1 VAVGAKSG
9 SFSVEGMVIGESVRP
24 ERMFEVWFFLKTV
37 EFSGRLFMTT
47 TTLPILSGESG
58 LSRYLNEIKR
68 FPILSVEEELLLAK
82 DYLEKGKSEAAH
94 KLVTSHL
101 RLVAKIAMQYR
112 GYGLPVADL
121 ISEGNLG
128 LMKAV
133 KKFDPERGCR
143 LSTYAMWWIKASVT
157 EYILRSWSLVK
168 MGTMSAQKKL
178 FFSLRKAKRKLNI
191 IDAQTIDPEKTAK
204 LAEQFSISEA
214 DITHL
219 DRRITARDLSLNAPV
234 SNSEEDSME
243 FIDILEDNT
252 PSPEALVARAQETE
266 FRQKYLKDAM
276 FQLSERE
283 RHIFTERR
291 LKEDPI
297 TLEKLGEHYGISRER
312 VRQLENRAYTKVQT
326 IIHSELTVDP
336 AV

>member
-1 VAVGAKSG
+1 
-9 SFSVEGMVIGESVRP
+9 
-24 ERMFEVWFFLKTV
+24 
-37 EFSGRLFMTT
+37 MTT

-68 FPILSVEEELLLAK
+68 FPILSADEELLLAK
-82 DYLEKGKSEAAH
+82 NYLEKGESEAAH

-252 PSPEALVARAQETE
+252 PSPEVLVARTQETE

-326 IIHSELTVDP
+326 IIHSELIADS

>member
-1 VAVGAKSG
+1 
-9 SFSVEGMVIGESVRP
+9 
-24 ERMFEVWFFLKTV
+24 
-37 EFSGRLFMTT
+37 MTT
-47 TTLPILSGESG
+47 ATLPILSGESG

-68 FPILSVEEELLLAK
+68 FPILSADEELLLAK
-82 DYLEKGKSEAAH
+82 NYLEQGEFEAAH

-243 FIDILEDNT
+243 FIDILEDDT
-252 PSPEALVARAQETE
+252 PSPEVLVARTQETE
-266 FRQKYLKDAM
+266 LRQKYLNDALI
-276 FQLSERE
+276 QLSDRD
-283 RHIFTERR
+283 RHIFIERR

-312 VRQLENRAYTKVQT
+312 IRQLENRAYTKVQT
-326 IIHSELTVDP
+326 IIHSQLIADP

>member
-1 VAVGAKSG
+1 
-9 SFSVEGMVIGESVRP
+9 
-24 ERMFEVWFFLKTV
+24 
-37 EFSGRLFMTT
+37 MTT

-68 FPILSVEEELLLAK
+68 FPILSADEELLLAK
-82 DYLEKGKSEAAH
+82 NYLEKGESEAAH

-243 FIDILEDNT
+243 FIDILEDDT
-252 PSPEALVARAQETE
+252 PSPEVLVARTQETK

-326 IIHSELTVDP
+326 IIHSELIADS

>member
-1 VAVGAKSG
+1 
-9 SFSVEGMVIGESVRP
+9 
-24 ERMFEVWFFLKTV
+24 
-37 EFSGRLFMTT
+37 MTT
-47 TTLPILSGESG
+47 ATLPILSGESG

-68 FPILSVEEELLLAK
+68 FPILSADEELLLAK
-82 DYLEKGKSEAAH
+82 NYLEKGESEAAH

-133 KKFDPERGCR
+133 KKFDPQRGCR

-234 SNSEEDSME
+234 SNSEKDSME
-243 FIDILEDNT
+243 FLDILEDDT
-252 PSPEALVARAQETE
+252 PSPEVLVARTQETE
-266 FRQKYLKDAM
+266 LRQKYLNDALI
-276 FQLSERE
+276 QLSDRD
-283 RHIFTERR
+283 RHIFIERR

-312 VRQLENRAYTKVQT
+312 IRQLENRAYTKVQT
-326 IIHSELTVDP
+326 IIHSQLTADS

>member
-1 VAVGAKSG
+1 
-9 SFSVEGMVIGESVRP
+9 
-24 ERMFEVWFFLKTV
+24 
-37 EFSGRLFMTT
+37 MTT

-68 FPILSVEEELLLAK
+68 FPILSADEELLLAK
-82 DYLEKGKSEAAH
+82 NYLEKGKSEAAH

-133 KKFDPERGCR
+133 KKFDPQRGCR

-243 FIDILEDNT
+243 FIDILEDDT
-252 PSPEALVARAQETE
+252 PSPEVLVARTQETK

-276 FQLSERE
+276 LQLSERE

-326 IIHSELTVDP
+326 IIHNELIADS

>member
-1 VAVGAKSG
+1 
-9 SFSVEGMVIGESVRP
+9 
-24 ERMFEVWFFLKTV
+24 
-37 EFSGRLFMTT
+37 MTT

-68 FPILSVEEELLLAK
+68 FPILSADEELLLAK
-82 DYLEKGKSEAAH
+82 NYLEKGESEAAH

-133 KKFDPERGCR
+133 KKFDPQRGCR

-252 PSPEALVARAQETE
+252 PSPEVLVARTQETE

-326 IIHSELTVDP
+326 IIHSQLIADS

>member
-1 VAVGAKSG
+1 
-9 SFSVEGMVIGESVRP
+9 
-24 ERMFEVWFFLKTV
+24 
-37 EFSGRLFMTT
+37 MTT

-68 FPILSVEEELLLAK
+68 FPILSADEELLLAK
-82 DYLEKGKSEAAH
+82 NYLEKGKSEAAH

-133 KKFDPERGCR
+133 KKFDPQRGCR

-243 FIDILEDNT
+243 FIDILEDDT
-252 PSPEALVARAQETE
+252 PSPEVLVARAQETE

-326 IIHSELTVDP
+326 IIHSQLIADSSV
-336 AV
+336 

>member
-1 VAVGAKSG
+1 
-9 SFSVEGMVIGESVRP
+9 
-24 ERMFEVWFFLKTV
+24 
-37 EFSGRLFMTT
+37 MTT

-68 FPILSVEEELLLAK
+68 FPILSADEELLLAK
-82 DYLEKGKSEAAH
+82 NYLEKGKSEAAH

-133 KKFDPERGCR
+133 KKFDPQRGCR

-252 PSPEALVARAQETE
+252 PSPEVLVARTQETE

-326 IIHSELTVDP
+326 IIHSELIADS

>member
-1 VAVGAKSG
+1 
-9 SFSVEGMVIGESVRP
+9 
-24 ERMFEVWFFLKTV
+24 
-37 EFSGRLFMTT
+37 MTT

-68 FPILSVEEELLLAK
+68 FPILSADEELLLAK
-82 DYLEKGKSEAAH
+82 NYLEQGESEAAH

-243 FIDILEDNT
+243 LIDILEDDT
-252 PSPEALVARAQETE
+252 PSPEVLVARTQETK

-326 IIHSELTVDP
+326 IIHSELIADS